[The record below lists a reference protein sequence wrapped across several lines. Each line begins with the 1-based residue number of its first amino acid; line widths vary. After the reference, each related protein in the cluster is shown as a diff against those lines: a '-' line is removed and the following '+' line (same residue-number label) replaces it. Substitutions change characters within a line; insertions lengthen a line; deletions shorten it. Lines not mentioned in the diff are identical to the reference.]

1 LVALSSLYNIWPL
14 SIETAIALVIGI
26 LMLGLGIVLAL
37 AGILEFRSLHKIS
50 GMNDS
55 KLITT
60 GVYSWSKNPQFLGF
74 YLALLGTS
82 ILGKSGYALLLT
94 VIAVIYCHYYIVE
107 IEEPHLEHILDF
119 EELMITRNL
128 NNI

>member
-1 LVALSSLYNIWPL
+1 L

-26 LMLGLGIVLAL
+26 LMLGLGIILVL